1 MDYDFLKIEERVAW
15 MCKYLRIF
23 ALENYE
29 SKKWWRVRQVFVSAD
44 NEFWK
49 LSGNYIDREDS
60 IHRKLVVFSC

>member
-29 SKKWWRVRQVFVSAD
+29 SEKWWRVCQVFVSAD
-44 NEFWK
+44 NEF
-49 LSGNYIDREDS
+49 
-60 IHRKLVVFSC
+60 